1 MKEAFWGV
9 LIIILGLFG
18 IVIINIF
25 QKSTVDN
32 DRVYYLIKE
41 TVC

>member
-18 IVIINIF
+18 IVIIALLFII
-25 QKSTVDN
+25 T
-32 DRVYYLIKE
+32 IKKNSRRI
-41 TVC
+41 

>member
-18 IVIINIF
+18 IVKFNINSKN
-25 QKSTVDN
+25 QQ
-32 DRVYYLIKE
+32 
-41 TVC
+41 